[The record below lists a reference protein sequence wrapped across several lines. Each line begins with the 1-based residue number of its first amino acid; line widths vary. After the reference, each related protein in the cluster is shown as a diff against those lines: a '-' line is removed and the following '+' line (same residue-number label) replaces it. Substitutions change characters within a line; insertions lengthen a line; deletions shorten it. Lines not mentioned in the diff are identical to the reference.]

1 MSRQIDKKT
10 SKQVRIDVGLHKIL
24 KVMAAEEGRTL
35 KALLEECLVEYLG
48 PVHKDEK

>member
-10 SKQVRIDVGLHKIL
+10 TKQVRVDSGLHKIL

-35 KALLEECLVEYLG
+35 KSLLEECLVELLG
-48 PVHKDEK
+48 PVNKNEG